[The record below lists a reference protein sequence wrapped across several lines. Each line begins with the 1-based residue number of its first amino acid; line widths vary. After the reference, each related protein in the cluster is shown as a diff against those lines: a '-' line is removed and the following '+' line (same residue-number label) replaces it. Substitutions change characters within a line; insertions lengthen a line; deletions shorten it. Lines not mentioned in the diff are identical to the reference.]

1 MVTSMVLKNDGGGA
15 LLAAVMFA
23 LIAVMILMAAPG
35 SGGQA
40 HAAQA
45 IPLVDDPEMQA
56 RMKRLEYELRCLV
69 CQAESV
75 AESHSEFSQDIRRE
89 VARLMQA
96 GMTDQEI
103 RQFLVDRYGDF
114 ILFRPPV
121 NSVTALLWYGPLL
134 LLAIGA
140 AVIGVILMRRRRPEA
155 NPAVLSEED
164 HRRAVSLL
172 VPDEG
177 KGDSGR

>member
-1 MVTSMVLKNDGGGA
+1 MVTCMGFKYENTGA
-15 LLAAVMFA
+15 PLAAVVFA
-23 LIAVMILMAAPG
+23 LITGMVVLVAPG
-35 SGGQA
+35 NGGQA

-45 IPLVDDPEMQA
+45 IPLADQPEMQA

-75 AESHSEFSQDIRRE
+75 AESQSEFSQDIRRE
-89 VARLMQA
+89 VARMMQA

-121 NSVTALLWYGPLL
+121 NSATALLWYGPLL
-134 LLAIGA
+134 LLVIGA
-140 AVIGVILMRRRRPEA
+140 VVIGVILMRRRRPEA
-155 NPAVLSEED
+155 NAAVLSDED

-172 VPDEG
+172 APGEG
-177 KGDSGR
+177 KGESGG